1 MKYKLKDICT
11 KITDGSHNPPQGISD
26 SPYLMLSSKN
36 IADDSITYDNPRY
49 LTEAD
54 FLLENKRTSIQEGDL
69 LLTIV
74 GTIGRVAVVSNIE
87 KKLCLQRSVAVL
99 KPKQDIV
106 KSRYLMYYL
115 QNMRPVLEAEAK
127 GVAQKG
133 IYLKQV
139 ESIEVSV
146 PSLSKQEE
154 IVNNLDLVTQL
165 LALQKMQLV
174 HLDELV
180 KSRFAELFDDGESP
194 IKTVEELCSAIVD
207 CPHTTPKYE
216 GELKNPAIRTTEIK
230 KGYIAWETMRYVSDE
245 EYEERTVRLKPEMG
259 DIVYGREGT
268 FGNAAILPKGYN
280 FCLGQRVMLLRPDY
294 SKCTSEYL
302 LYLRFLRQL

>member
-1 MKYKLKDICT
+1 MKYKLKDICS

-180 KSRFAELFDDGESP
+180 KSRFADLFDDGESP
-194 IKTVEELCSAIVD
+194 IITVEELCSAIVD
-207 CPHTTPKYE
+207 CPHTTP
-216 GELKNPAIRTTEIK
+216 
-230 KGYIAWETMRYVSDE
+230 
-245 EYEERTVRLKPEMG
+245 
-259 DIVYGREGT
+259 
-268 FGNAAILPKGYN
+268 
-280 FCLGQRVMLLRPDY
+280 
-294 SKCTSEYL
+294 
-302 LYLRFLRQL
+302 